1 MLKLLQKRKSK
12 LIENI
17 TNIEDIAEAKKMN
30 NIFEIDLIMKEYNK
44 MIKIQ
49 NNNNIDY
56 KEKEKIREN
65 INIKNIKK
73 RN

>member
-1 MLKLLQKRKSK
+1 MLKLLRKRKSK